1 MKPLSIF
8 LSILI
13 TLSLAVFFLTN
24 NVSIIAI
31 LKSTYLKQVQSLN
44 VEQFTNE
51 DEKLISNYLWRT
63 INFGVSKNAKGSE
76 EGSNY
81 FSSKEITHLKDV
93 SKIFKIVR
101 IVCLVSLI
109 LVILLS
115 IYFFKKKKKSIAK
128 FFLYGC
134 LIVIIFGLIVAL
146 TFDKSFIL
154 FHIISFNNDLWL
166 LNPETDLLINIFPES
181 FFLNNFI
188 LVVMLS
194 IIELFV
200 GFLISSRV
208 SRLYSSKT

>member
-1 MKPLSIF
+1 MKLRFIF
-8 LSILI
+8 LSILM
-13 TLSLAVFFLTN
+13 TLSLVVFFLTN

-31 LKSTYLKQVQSLN
+31 TKSVYSKQVESLRE
-44 VEQFTNE
+44 EQLTNNDKE
-51 DEKLISNYLWRT
+51 IITDYLWRT
-63 INFGVSKNAKGSE
+63 INFGVSENTKVGENI
-76 EGSNY
+76 SNF
-81 FSSKEITHLKDV
+81 FSSKEILHLKDV

-115 IYFFKKKKKSIAK
+115 IYFFKKKKSIAK

-134 LIVIIFGLIVAL
+134 LIVIIFGLIVAF

-188 LVVMLS
+188 LVIGLS

-200 GFLISSRV
+200 GYIISSRV
-208 SRLYSSKT
+208 NHPFS

>member
-115 IYFFKKKKKSIAK
+115 IYFFKKKKSIAK

>member
-93 SKIFKIVR
+93 SNIFKIVR

-115 IYFFKKKKKSIAK
+115 IYFFKRRKSIAK
-128 FFLYGC
+128 LFLYGR
-134 LIVIIFGLIVAL
+134 LIVIIFGLIVAF

-181 FFLNNFI
+181 FFKKEDTRERPTLRP
-188 LVVMLS
+188 LL
-194 IIELFV
+194 L
-200 GFLISSRV
+200 
-208 SRLYSSKT
+208 

>member
-1 MKPLSIF
+1 MKLRFIF
-8 LSILI
+8 LSILM
-13 TLSLAVFFLTN
+13 TLSLVVFFLTN

-31 LKSTYLKQVQSLN
+31 TKSVYSKQVESLRE
-44 VEQFTNE
+44 EQLTNNDKE
-51 DEKLISNYLWRT
+51 IITDYLWRT
-63 INFGVSKNAKGSE
+63 INFGVSKNAKVGE
-76 EGSNY
+76 NISNF
-81 FSSKEITHLKDV
+81 FSSKEILHLKDV

-115 IYFFKKKKKSIAK
+115 IYFFKKKKSIAK
-128 FFLYGC
+128 FFLYGG
-134 LIVIIFGLIVAL
+134 LLVIIFGLIVAF

-181 FFLNNFI
+181 FFLNNFV
-188 LVVMLS
+188 LVIGLS

-200 GFLISSRV
+200 GYIISSRV
-208 SRLYSSKT
+208 NHPFS